1 MDLLQ
6 CEPPVHTLDLQHRH
20 PVYLMHVMW
29 LTKSTCISPFKIL
42 WLFQYDNL
50 HFLLLLHNHF
60 SKTPTLDC
68 LLYTLFYSNDIIY
81 YYFFINISLI
91 TMLSLSLSLIIPC
104 LSFDPPSTLFLSHI
118 PDPDTHTWQQIWQF
132 FHWVFCVS
140 FLLGLIL
147 IYFSFRFGMTF
158 LIGFD
163 FELGF
168 FMSLG

>member
-1 MDLLQ
+1 ML
-6 CEPPVHTLDLQHRH
+6 
-20 PVYLMHVMW
+20 
-29 LTKSTCISPFKIL
+29 I
-42 WLFQYDNL
+42 
-50 HFLLLLHNHF
+50 LHNHF
-60 SKTPTLDC
+60 WKTPTLDC
-68 LLYTLFYSNDIIY
+68 LLYTLFYSNNIIY
-81 YYFFINISLI
+81 YFFFINISLI

-168 FMSLG
+168 FMSLGWFWFFLILSWIFR